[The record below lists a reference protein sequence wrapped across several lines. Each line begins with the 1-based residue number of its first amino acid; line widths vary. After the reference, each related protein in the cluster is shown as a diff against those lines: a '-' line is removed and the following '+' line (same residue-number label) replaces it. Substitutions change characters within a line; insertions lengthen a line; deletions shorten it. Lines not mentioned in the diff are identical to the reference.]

1 MLWLLLFAVMVL
13 FFSRGY
19 PLVLAPQSGT
29 PPLVTPVVK
38 RPLPGPGVPIEM
50 LMTSLPSA
58 VGEGVPTLL
67 LGFVKE
73 ESRLTWEFEGQ
84 WEYLDLAWS
93 VEPDE
98 QLLTVRG
105 DEVVAVAPF
114 GATELAVVS
123 AGDGGALLERWP
135 VPQGVVTGLYAHS
148 RGLLCVSTEPIDPT
162 RYPGEFTE
170 GSDADEG
177 EESPLFSDHLWLRDR
192 GSWAQQS
199 IVLEDTAV
207 LTFHQGA
214 AGFPS
219 RDAILGLHASDFA
232 AGGGPHPFR
241 LSFLSEGDP
250 HQAWPLS
257 LNVSPTSPLSL
268 ALGATHEALPLVIV
282 WDKNHVLA
290 YGDGGGEPRWTFQ
303 PPSVASGGDEVTSA
317 FIFSGG
323 TVVVTTGATVHF
335 LDRDG
340 HATAALSM
348 RSPIVAALPLA
359 AFDGIFAMLTEEQ
372 IALYDHSARE
382 IWREPVDC
390 SPLAWDIFTVEE
402 GDHAAIYMGV
412 VTRCHLIQY
421 RIDSAP

>member
-1 MLWLLLFAVMVL
+1 MVL

-38 RPLPGPGVPIEM
+38 RPLLGPGVPIEV

-58 VGEGVPTLL
+58 TGEGVPTLL

-73 ESRLTWEFEGQ
+73 ESRLTWELEGQ

-114 GATELAVVS
+114 GATELIVLSTRAE
-123 AGDGGALLERWP
+123 GALLERWP
-135 VPQGVVTGLYAHS
+135 VPQGVVTGLYAHA
-148 RGLLCVSTEPIDPT
+148 RGLLCVSTESIDPT
-162 RYPGEFTE
+162 CYPGEFTG
-170 GSDADEG
+170 GSDAGEG
-177 EESPLFSDHLWLRDR
+177 EGPPLFSDHLWLWDR
-192 GSWAQQS
+192 GSWAQRS
-199 IVLEDTAV
+199 MVLEDTAV

-219 RDAILGLHASDFA
+219 QDAILGLHASDVPV
-232 AGGGPHPFR
+232 GGGPYPIR
-241 LSFLSEGDP
+241 LSFLSEGGL

-257 LNVSPTSPLSL
+257 LNVSPTSPPSL
-268 ALGATHEALPLVIV
+268 ALGATDEALPLVIV
-282 WDKNHVLA
+282 WDKNYVLA
-290 YGDGGGEPRWTFQ
+290 YGDGGGDPRWTFQ
-303 PPSVASGGDEVTSA
+303 PPGVAAGGAEVTSA
-317 FIFSGG
+317 FIFSEG
-323 TVVVTTGATVHF
+323 TVVVTTGTTVYF

-372 IALYDHSARE
+372 VALYDDRARE

-390 SPLAWDIFTVEE
+390 SPLAWDIFIVDE

-412 VTRCHLIQY
+412 VTGCHLIQY
-421 RIDSAP
+421 RIESAP